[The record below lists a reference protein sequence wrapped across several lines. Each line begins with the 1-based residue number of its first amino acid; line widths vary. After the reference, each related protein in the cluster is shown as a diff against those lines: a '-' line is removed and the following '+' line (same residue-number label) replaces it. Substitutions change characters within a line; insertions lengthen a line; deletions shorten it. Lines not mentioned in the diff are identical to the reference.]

1 MIIKMKRQEGITLIA
16 LVITIIIV
24 GMIIIVGVQYAKKY
38 INNQEIEDIK
48 SSMLVIQGVITN
60 IGNKHEIDEEN
71 NTLLGVKLELENNET
86 GYNISEELKSILEG
100 MENANLYILN
110 QEELNNIGVKDVEI
124 NNSKFYIVDYNSGE
138 VFYSLGINGKYKLSE
153 I

>member
-24 GMIIIVGVQYAKKY
+24 GMIIIVGVQYAKEY

-60 IGNKHEIDEEN
+60 IGNKHEIDKEN

-124 NNSKFYIVDYNSGE
+124 NNSKLYIVDYNSGE